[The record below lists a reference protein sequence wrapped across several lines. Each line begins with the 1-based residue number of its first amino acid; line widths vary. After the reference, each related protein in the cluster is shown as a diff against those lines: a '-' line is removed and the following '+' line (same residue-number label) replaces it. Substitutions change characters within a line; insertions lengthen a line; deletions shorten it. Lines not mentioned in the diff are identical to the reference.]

1 MSETKLKLDLKTP
14 PITRLRD
21 SHFKMPRQADL
32 SLNEKA
38 FILEALREGIRLDNR
53 PLDAY
58 RPVELTFGEDFGQ
71 VNVRIG
77 KTR

>member
-1 MSETKLKLDLKTP
+1 
-14 PITRLRD
+14 
-21 SHFKMPRQADL
+21 MPRQADL
-32 SLNEKA
+32 SVNEKA